1 MADVKIHQI
10 HYDEATRLSRDPLFL
25 PLDNARNE
33 RPDWRE
39 YWPMRNYLL
48 THTLEEGAYHGF
60 VSPKF
65 GAKTGLSGQQ
75 AIAFASTRTQDVVTF
90 SPFVEQA
97 SFFLNVFEHGETN
110 HPGMLPAMQAFVD
123 HAGLGLD
130 LRAVVCSQA
139 TSVFSNYFVAKPAF
153 WREWLRLGE
162 MLFAICEDPA
172 HPLAAALQAQA
183 RYHAGSGEVGQKV
196 FIMERLA
203 SLVLV
208 RGGFSVVA
216 YDPFGITRT
225 GIPASFLDED
235 MRIANGLKLAY
246 LATGDVKYIES
257 FYRARNGVLARLSAK
272 AA

>member
-1 MADVKIHQI
+1 MAQVKIHQI
-10 HYDEATRLSRDPLFL
+10 HYDEATRLSRDPLFI
-25 PLDNARNE
+25 PLDNSGNT

-39 YWPMRNYLL
+39 YWPIRNFLL
-48 THTLEEGAYHGF
+48 ANTLEEGTLHGF

-75 AIAFASTRTQDVVTF
+75 AIAFASTKPHDVVTF

-123 HAGLGLD
+123 HAGLGMD
-130 LRAVVCSQA
+130 LRGQVCSHA
-139 TSVFSNYFVAKPAF
+139 TSVFSNYFVARPAF

-162 MLFAICEDPA
+162 MLFAICENPA
-172 HPLAAALQAQA
+172 HPLAPALVARA
-183 RYHAGSGEVGQKV
+183 RYHAGSGEVEQKV
-196 FIMERLA
+196 FIMERLVT
-203 SLVLV
+203 LVLL
-208 RGGFSVVA
+208 RHGFSVVA
-216 YDPFGITRT
+216 YDPFAITRS

-246 LATGDVKYIES
+246 LATGDMKYIES
-257 FYRARNGVLARLSAK
+257 FYRHRNGVLARLSAK